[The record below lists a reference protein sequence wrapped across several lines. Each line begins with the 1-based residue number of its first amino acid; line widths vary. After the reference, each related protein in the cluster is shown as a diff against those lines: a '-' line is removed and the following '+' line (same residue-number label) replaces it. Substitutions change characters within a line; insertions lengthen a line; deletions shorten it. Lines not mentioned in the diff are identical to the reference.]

1 MVKYFVCQLK
11 RLGRLLPVLLLVM
24 AVLVGGIKLVYQTM
38 VTQWFA
44 PEKTEKLSV
53 GMVGTASDRLLG
65 MGMNALLSMDSSEIS
80 VEFLQMEEPQARTAL
95 EKGEITAYI
104 VFPEGFM
111 DKALMGEIT
120 PLQFVSAAGSENIVS
135 LVKDELTSVI
145 ANMLLVSEQGAFA
158 LGDVLDENGLSEIS
172 YAKVNGLALRY
183 AKQIMDRA
191 EIYTAEQLGVSGG
204 LNFEQYLLS
213 GLSVVF
219 LFFMT
224 LPFAAVFVR
233 EDSFMEQLLKSK
245 RIGAVKQ
252 VVIEIVAY
260 FIIILILVLI
270 PLMLLSEY
278 SVVSLFGV
286 LPVIFCICAISYFI
300 FSLTQDM
307 LSGVLL
313 QLLVSV
319 ALCFVSG
326 CMYPVYFFPVSVQN
340 LSGYLPAAMARNYI
354 AGLITGREN
363 TEGLL
368 PMLTIGLVL
377 LLVSILIRYFRI
389 GGKKGARL

>member
-1 MVKYFVCQLK
+1 MGKYFVCQLK

-24 AVLVGGIKLVYQTM
+24 AVLVAGINLVYQTL
-38 VTQWFA
+38 VTQWFD

-53 GMVGTASDRLLG
+53 GMVGTASDRLLS
-65 MGMNALLSMDSSEIS
+65 MGMSALLSMDSSEIS
-80 VEFLQMEEPQARTAL
+80 VEFLQMDEAQARTAL
-95 EKGEITAYI
+95 EKGEVVAYI

-111 DKALMGEIT
+111 DEALMGKIN
-120 PLQFVSAAGSENIVS
+120 PLQFVSAAGSENIIS

-172 YAKVNGLALRY
+172 YAKVNGLALAY
-183 AKQIMDRA
+183 AKQIMARA
-191 EIYTAEQLGVSGG
+191 EIYTVEELGVSEG
-204 LNFEQYLLS
+204 LSFEQYLLS

-224 LPFAAVFVR
+224 LPFVAVFVR

-252 VVIEIVAY
+252 VAIEMGAY
-260 FIIILILVLI
+260 ILVMIVLILI
-270 PLMLLSEY
+270 PLILLPTFSAQ
-278 SVVSLFGV
+278 SLLGI
-286 LPVIFCICAISYFI
+286 LPVVFCICAISYFV
-300 FSLTQDM
+300 FSLTRDM

-319 ALCFVSG
+319 GLCFVSG

-363 TEGLL
+363 TEGFL
-368 PMLTIGLVL
+368 PMLMIGLVL
-377 LLVSILIRYFRI
+377 LLLCVLIRYLRI

>member
-1 MVKYFVCQLK
+1 MGKYFLCQLK
-11 RLGRLLPVLLLVM
+11 RLGRYLPVLLLVM
-24 AVLVGGIKLVYQTM
+24 AVLVGGINLVYQTM
-38 VTQWFA
+38 VTLWFA
-44 PEKTEKLSV
+44 PEKTEELPV
-53 GMVGTASDRLLG
+53 GMVGTASDRLLS
-65 MGMNALLSMDSSEIS
+65 MGMSALLTMDSSEVS
-80 VEFLQMEEPQARTAL
+80 VEFLQMDEQQARTAL
-95 EKGEITAYI
+95 EKGEIVAYI

-120 PLQFVSAAGSENIVS
+120 PLQFVSAAGSENIIS

-172 YAKVNGLALRY
+172 YAKVNGLALDY

-191 EIYTAEQLGVSGG
+191 EIYEVEELGISGG
-204 LNFEQYLLS
+204 LSFEQYLLS

-224 LPFAAVFVR
+224 LPFVAVFVR

-245 RIGAVKQ
+245 RIGAAKQ
-252 VVIEIVAY
+252 VLIEIAAY
-260 FIIILILVLI
+260 MLVMLILVMI
-270 PLMLLSEY
+270 PMMLLHAFSAQI
-278 SVVSLFGV
+278 LLGI
-286 LPVIFCICAISYFI
+286 LPVVFCICAISYFV
-300 FSLTQDM
+300 FSLTRDM

-313 QLLVSV
+313 QLLLSF

-326 CMYPVYFFPVSVQN
+326 CMYPVYFFPVSIQK
-340 LSGYLPAAMARNYI
+340 LSDYLPAAMARNYI
-354 AGLITGREN
+354 AGLITGQEN
-363 TEGLL
+363 KAGLL
-368 PMLTIGLVL
+368 PMLIIGVVL
-377 LLVSILIRYFRI
+377 LSLSVLLRYFRI